1 MGYNSKIRLIDPHR
15 ASFDSGTKGFVG
27 PEEEQPAGS
36 MPEQWALSTVLKA
49 MSPAGDVDK

>member
-27 PEEEQPAGS
+27 PEEEQSAGS
-36 MPEQWALSTVLKA
+36 MPEQ
-49 MSPAGDVDK
+49 